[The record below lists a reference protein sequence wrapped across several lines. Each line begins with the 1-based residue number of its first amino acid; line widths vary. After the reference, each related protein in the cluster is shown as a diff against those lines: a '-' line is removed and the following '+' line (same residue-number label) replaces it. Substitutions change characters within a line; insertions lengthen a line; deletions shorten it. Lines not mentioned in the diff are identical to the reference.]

1 MDLSMIRHQ
10 YEQAGL
16 DIGDVDP
23 NPIVQFRTWM
33 DAWAATGPRD
43 PGVMVVGTVDADGW
57 PATRAVLL
65 RGLDERGF
73 AFFTNR
79 LSDKGRALDA
89 TKRAS
94 LSFVWHDL
102 ERQVRVVGEV
112 EHLPDAESD
121 AYFATRPRGSQIGAW
136 ASEQSSILSSRE
148 SLEAIVA
155 EVEHRFPNEVPR
167 PPHWGGYL
175 VGHQEIE
182 FWQGRPSRLHDRV
195 RYRRNGDDWAIER
208 LAP

>member
-1 MDLSMIRHQ
+1 
-10 YEQAGL
+10 
-16 DIGDVDP
+16 
-23 NPIVQFRTWM
+23 
-33 DAWAATGPRD
+33 
-43 PGVMVVGTVDADGW
+43 MVVGTVDADGW

-155 EVEHRFPNEVPR
+155 EVEHRFPDEVPR

-195 RYRRNGDDWAIER
+195 RYRRNGDDWTIDR

>member
-1 MDLSMIRHQ
+1 MIRHQ

>member
-155 EVEHRFPNEVPR
+155 DVERRFPDEVPR

-175 VGHQEIE
+175 VSHQEIE

>member
-1 MDLSMIRHQ
+1 MDLTMIRHQ

-16 DIGDVDP
+16 DVGDVDP
-23 NPIVQFRTWM
+23 DPIVQFREWM

-43 PGVMVVGTVDADGW
+43 PGLMVLGTTDADGW

-65 RGLDERGF
+65 RGLDDRGF

-79 LSDKGRALDA
+79 MSDKGRALDA

-112 EHLPDAESD
+112 EHLPDTESD

-136 ASEQSSILSSRE
+136 ASEQSGILSSRAA
-148 SLEAIVA
+148 LEAMVA
-155 EVEHRFPNEVPR
+155 EVERRFPDEVPR
-167 PPHWGGYL
+167 PPYWGGYL
-175 VGHQEIE
+175 VRHQAIE

-195 RYRRNGDDWAIER
+195 RYRRNGDDWIIER

>member
-182 FWQGRPSRLHDRV
+182 FWQGRSSRLHDRV

>member
-1 MDLSMIRHQ
+1 MIRHQ

-112 EHLPDAESD
+112 EHLPDTESD

-155 EVEHRFPNEVPR
+155 EVEHRFPDEVPR

-175 VGHQEIE
+175 VSHQEIE

>member
-1 MDLSMIRHQ
+1 MDLTMIRHQ

-16 DIGDVDP
+16 NIGDVDP
-23 NPIVQFRTWM
+23 NPIVQFRAWM

-43 PGVMVVGTVDADGW
+43 PGLMVVGTTDADGW

-65 RGLDERGF
+65 RGLDDRGF

-112 EHLPDAESD
+112 EHLPDDESD

-155 EVEHRFPNEVPR
+155 DVERRFPDEVPR

-195 RYRRNGDDWAIER
+195 RYRRNGDAWIIER

>member
-1 MDLSMIRHQ
+1 MIRHQ

-43 PGVMVVGTVDADGW
+43 PGLMVVGTIDADGW

-65 RGLDERGF
+65 RGLDDRGF

-155 EVEHRFPNEVPR
+155 DVERRFPDEVPR

-195 RYRRNGDDWAIER
+195 RYRRNGDAWIIER